1 MGELNMD
8 IYVVKY
14 NKYVN
19 NQLMYSSISSE
30 AYKSLK
36 EAQDFIKSRYGFF
49 RKYDDF
55 NYIGTDESYTIS
67 CVTIK
72 NY

>member
-1 MGELNMD
+1 MD
-8 IYVVKY
+8 IYVVRY
-14 NKYVN
+14 NKYIN

-30 AYKSLK
+30 GYQSLK

-55 NYIGTDESYTIS
+55 NYIGTDESYIIS
-67 CVTIK
+67 CITIK
-72 NY
+72 NFKKI